1 MSILAAPVPTACD
14 EASSSASPYC
24 LGPVPQPVLQKE
36 PEPPLGN
43 WTMELV
49 VSSRDVLI
57 LALLC
62 NKAQVPK

>member
-1 MSILAAPVPTACD
+1 
-14 EASSSASPYC
+14 
-24 LGPVPQPVLQKE
+24 VPQPVLQKE

-49 VSSRDVLI
+49 VSSGDVLI

-62 NKAQVPK
+62 NKAQLPK